1 METGIEC
8 GRGLFINQTEHKV
21 ERVKILP
28 FPFFTNTFQGHCD
41 HPSNCNFEWNSKEQG
56 LILGSFAIGYIL
68 TQYLGGF
75 LADRY
80 GGKFV
85 FGLGLLFDCM
95 LNLILPWL
103 TVKFEVPALMTIK
116 IIQGALQ
123 GIIIPAMFSMTAK
136 WTPKPEKNRMMIFMI
151 SGCVHIQ
158 CVR

>member
-1 METGIEC
+1 M
-8 GRGLFINQTEHKV
+8 
-21 ERVKILP
+21 
-28 FPFFTNTFQGHCD
+28 
-41 HPSNCNFEWNSKEQG
+41 
-56 LILGSFAIGYIL
+56 ILGSFAMGYIL

-85 FGLGLLFDCM
+85 YGLGLLSDCM

-123 GIIIPAMFSMTAK
+123 GVIMPAMFSMTAK

-151 SGCVHIQ
+151 SGCVQTKRWIIFLIIYF
-158 CVR
+158 